1 MSKPL
6 PIRTT
11 IERALNINISSS
23 LPAKDKVAVMECLLT
38 LSANDIRRIN
48 ESDKAIAFVSL
59 CANILRRG
67 ELMEY
72 MHILEMCRIMA
83 LNNDKCV

>member
-11 IERALNINISSS
+11 IERALGINIPSS

-48 ESDKAIAFVSL
+48 ESDKATAFVSL

-72 MHILEMCRIMA
+72 MHILEMCRKMA

>member
-48 ESDKAIAFVSL
+48 ESDKATAFVSL
-59 CANILRRG
+59 CTNILRRG
-67 ELMEY
+67 ELIEY
-72 MHILEMCRIMA
+72 MHILEMCRKMA

>member
-6 PIRTT
+6 PIRAT

-72 MHILEMCRIMA
+72 MHILEMCRKMA

>member
-11 IERALNINISSS
+11 IERALNINISSL
-23 LPAKDKVAVMECLLT
+23 LPAKDKVAVMECLLP
-38 LSANDIRRIN
+38 LRARAIRRLN
-48 ESDKAIAFVSL
+48 ERDKATAFVSL

-72 MHILEMCRIMA
+72 MQILEMCRKSA
-83 LNNDKCV
+83 LNSDKLV

>member
-1 MSKPL
+1 MSKPIS
-6 PIRTT
+6 IRTA
-11 IERALNINISSS
+11 IERTLGINISSL
-23 LPAKDKVAVMECLLT
+23 LPPKDKVAVMECLLT
-38 LSANDIRRIN
+38 LSASDIRRIN
-48 ESDKAIAFVSL
+48 ESDRATAFVSL

-72 MHILEMCRIMA
+72 MHILEMCRKMA

>member
-23 LPAKDKVAVMECLLT
+23 LPAKDKVAVMEYLLT
-38 LSANDIRRIN
+38 LSASEIKRIN
-48 ESDKAIAFVSL
+48 ESDKATAFVSL

-72 MHILEMCRIMA
+72 MQILEMCRKTA
-83 LNNDKCV
+83 LNSDKRV

>member
-38 LSANDIRRIN
+38 LSASEIKRIN
-48 ESDKAIAFVSL
+48 ESDKTTAFVSL
-59 CANILRRG
+59 CANILCRG

-72 MHILEMCRIMA
+72 MQILEMCRKTA
-83 LNNDKCV
+83 LNSDKRA

>member
-6 PIRTT
+6 SIRTT

-72 MHILEMCRIMA
+72 MHILEMCRKMA

>member
-1 MSKPL
+1 
-6 PIRTT
+6 
-11 IERALNINISSS
+11 
-23 LPAKDKVAVMECLLT
+23 MECLLT

-48 ESDKAIAFVSL
+48 ESDKAAAFVSL

-72 MHILEMCRIMA
+72 MHILEMCRKMA

>member
-67 ELMEY
+67 KLMEY
-72 MHILEMCRIMA
+72 MHILEMCRKMA

>member
-1 MSKPL
+1 MSKHL
-6 PIRTT
+6 SIKTT
-11 IERALNINISSS
+11 IERTLNINISSS

-48 ESDKAIAFVSL
+48 ESDKATAFVSL

-72 MHILEMCRIMA
+72 VQILEMCRKMA